1 MIDSGSPGL
10 PHEFADR
17 ITRPFTRFL
26 RIEAAAGASLLVATI
41 VALILANTTWS
52 EQFLAFWEMPIGM
65 QLGAL
70 DFTRSTGHWINDAL
84 MTFFFFLVSLEMK
97 REFALGELRDLRTA
111 ALPLSA
117 ALGGMIVPALIY
129 VTILAGDVG
138 TQGWGTVMAT
148 DTAFVIGGL
157 ALFGSRLPES
167 LRLFLIALAIFDDI
181 GAILVVAIS
190 YGNALNFVAVSFAL
204 IAMCLI
210 AIAARLGVRSIPIYF
225 LFGGAV
231 WLCLDLSGIH
241 ATIAG
246 VILGLMTPTRIWVGG
261 PRLRAILGNI
271 LNPRDHEW
279 SGDTS
284 DRRELVEAGRAISES
299 LSPLERLEMMLHPWV
314 GFVIMPLFALANA
327 GVAFS
332 ASDFQTVSIA
342 IFFALVFGKP
352 IGVLLFSWLA
362 VRLGLATL
370 GAGLNWPTLIAGAF
384 LTGIGFTMSFF
395 IANLAY
401 PSTVLAAAKL
411 GILLASLTSAIMGL
425 VAIHWVT
432 RHNRGKV

>member
-1 MIDSGSPGL
+1 
-10 PHEFADR
+10 
-17 ITRPFTRFL
+17 
-26 RIEAAAGASLLVATI
+26 
-41 VALILANTTWS
+41 
-52 EQFLAFWEMPIGM
+52 
-65 QLGAL
+65 
-70 DFTRSTGHWINDAL
+70 